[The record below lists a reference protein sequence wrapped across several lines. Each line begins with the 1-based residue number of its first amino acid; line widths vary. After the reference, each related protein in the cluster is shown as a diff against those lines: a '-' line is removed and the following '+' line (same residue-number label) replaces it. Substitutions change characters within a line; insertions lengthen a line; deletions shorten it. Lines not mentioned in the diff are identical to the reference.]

1 MNYQK
6 IYDNIIHNRLSNLII
21 DGYTECHH
29 ILPKSLGG
37 SNDKNNLVN
46 LTARE
51 HFICHL
57 LLTKIY
63 KEGSVEWIKMM
74 KAFNRMYSHSNNQ
87 KRYSDNKWYDYLKR
101 NYSKTQSINQ
111 AGKGNSQYQTCWIS
125 NLKEKKCIKIK
136 SDELLNYLQNG
147 WIKKRIINWNSY
159 MINENGQLE
168 SQYRR
173 NIFEQKRHY
182 NYLNKKKEFDKYIKQ
197 CYKIYKEQGFDKM
210 CKIMNYKRSYDT
222 FYKAFSRRKLNK

>member
-6 IYDNIIHNRLSNLII
+6 IYNNIIQNRLLNPITNE
-21 DGYTECHH
+21 YTEYHH

-37 SNDKNNLVN
+37 SDDKNNLVN
-46 LTARE
+46 LSARE

-74 KAFNRMYSHSNNQ
+74 KAFNRMYSFSNNQ
-87 KRYSDNKWYDYLKR
+87 LRYSDNKWYEYLKN
-101 NYSKTQSINQ
+101 NYSKAQSFNQ
-111 AGKGNSQYQTCWIS
+111 SGIKNSQHGTCWVS
-125 NLKEKKCIKIK
+125 NLKEKKCFKIK
-136 SDELLNYLQNG
+136 NNELFNYLQNG
-147 WIKKRIINWNSY
+147 WIKKRIIKWDLY
-159 MINENGQLE
+159 MINENGVLE
-168 SQYRR
+168 SQYSR

-197 CYKIYKEQGFDKM
+197 CYKIYKEQGFNKM
-210 CKIMNYKRSYDT
+210 CKIMNYKKSYNT